1 MKIYKLN
8 AKNMKRLVNLFA
20 VVLIAV
26 LSLGFVSCSSDNEES
41 TPTLKGS
48 TFVAYAYR
56 GGGFLG
62 ENDYYDV
69 YWVIKFVSDTEYEKT
84 SRQATPTGRIIA
96 IETGTYVFNYPK
108 VTLTSKTGLI
118 PDNVVTYNFVDSNTF
133 RFDDVEYNRQ

>member
-26 LSLGFVSCSSDNEES
+26 LSLGFVSCSSDSEES

-56 GGGFLG
+56 GGGFFD
-62 ENDYYDV
+62 NDYYDV
-69 YWVIKFVSDTEYEKT
+69 YWVIKFVSDTEYEQT
-84 SRQATPTGRIIA
+84 TRQASPTGRIIA
-96 IETGTYVFNYPK
+96 TETGTYVFNYPK
-108 VTLTSKTGLI
+108 VTLTSKTGSI
-118 PDNVVTYNFVDSNTF
+118 PNYVVTYDFVDSNTL
-133 RFDDVEYNRQ
+133 RFGNVEYNRQ